1 VEERGRFEPSD
12 DLVNG
17 NAVKDDDGSGGPP
30 VGDERNKRR
39 LVVTDNRAK
48 FAMCK
53 PAQSVDLRILTA

>member
-1 VEERGRFEPSD
+1 MVELDEFEASD

-17 NAVKDDDGSGGPP
+17 MRWRNDDGSGGPR

-53 PAQSVDLRILTA
+53 LAQSVDLKILTA